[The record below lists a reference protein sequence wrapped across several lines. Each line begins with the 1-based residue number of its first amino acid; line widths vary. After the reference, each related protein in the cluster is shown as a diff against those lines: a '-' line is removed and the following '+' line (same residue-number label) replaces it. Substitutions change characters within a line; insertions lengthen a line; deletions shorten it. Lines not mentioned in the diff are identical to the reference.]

1 MHVPLNVQS
10 KKVYLIFGNYI
21 KYLIFNYITL
31 FLINIS
37 YFAMQINLVKLNFL
51 EMYTIHIYV
60 ILMITNIFV
69 I

>member
-1 MHVPLNVQS
+1 MHVPPNVQS

-37 YFAMQINLVKLNFL
+37 YFVMQINLVKVNFL